1 MRPRGGRR
9 TDNERDRGP
18 QTRVNEMIRV
28 PQVQLIGE
36 DGANRG
42 VVAIGEAQRYAEE
55 KSLDLVEISPTA
67 KPPVCRVMDF
77 GKWKYEQNIKEKEA
91 RRNRSQIITKEIK
104 YRPKIGKADYDT
116 KTNHVRRFLEA
127 DDKVKVT
134 IMFRGREMAHPELGR
149 NILERVAEDVSDMA
163 IIETR
168 PNLEGRNM
176 TMMLAPM
183 KKQEEK
189 PAPDKAAPEKAAPE
203 KAAAPAAAD
212 KEAAPAAT
220 KEAAPA
226 AEKEAAP
233 VEAAPAKA
241 APAAK
246 APAAKKEA
254 APKAAE
260 APAAPEES
268 TVLASTDAPAA
279 K

>member
-28 PQVQLIGE
+28 PQVQLIAE
-36 DGANRG
+36 DGANKG

-91 RRNRSQIITKEIK
+91 RKNRSQIITKEIK
-104 YRPKIGKADYDT
+104 YRPKIGKADYET

-149 NILERVAEDVSDMA
+149 NILERVAQDVSDMA
-163 IIETR
+163 VIETR

-176 TMMLAPM
+176 TMMLAPV
-183 KKQEEK
+183 KKKEPVAPK
-189 PAPDKAAPEKAAPE
+189 PEAAEGTD
-203 KAAAPAAAD
+203 AAAPAATPS
-212 KEAAPAAT
+212 EAKVT
-220 KEAAPA
+220 
-226 AEKEAAP
+226 
-233 VEAAPAKA
+233 
-241 APAAK
+241 
-246 APAAKKEA
+246 
-254 APKAAE
+254 
-260 APAAPEES
+260 
-268 TVLASTDAPAA
+268 ASTDATSA
-279 K
+279 

>member
-28 PQVQLIGE
+28 PQVQLIAE
-36 DGANRG
+36 DGANKG

-91 RRNRSQIITKEIK
+91 RKNRSQIITKEIK
-104 YRPKIGKADYDT
+104 YRPKIGKADYET

-149 NILERVAEDVSDMA
+149 NILERVAQDVSDMA
-163 IIETR
+163 TVETK

-176 TMMLAPM
+176 TMMLAPL
-183 KKQEEK
+183 KK
-189 PAPDKAAPEKAAPE
+189 
-203 KAAAPAAAD
+203 
-212 KEAAPAAT
+212 KE
-220 KEAAPA
+220 
-226 AEKEAAP
+226 P
-233 VEAAPAKA
+233 VKA
-241 APAAK
+241 APAADGDGGSNGVD
-246 APAAKKEA
+246 AASVTA
-254 APKAAE
+254 T
-260 APAAPEES
+260 ES
-268 TVLASTDAPAA
+268 
-279 K
+279 

>member
-28 PQVQLIGE
+28 PQVQLIAE

-55 KSLDLVEISPTA
+55 KNLDLVEISPTA

-91 RRNRSQIITKEIK
+91 RKNRSQIITKEIK

-149 NILERVAEDVSDMA
+149 NILERVAEDVADMA
-163 IIETR
+163 VIETR

-176 TMMLAPM
+176 TMMLAPVQ
-183 KKQEEK
+183 KKPE
-189 PAPDKAAPEKAAPE
+189 EKAAE
-203 KAAAPAAAD
+203 AAAAAATETAAPAAD
-212 KEAAPAAT
+212 AAPT
-220 KEAAPA
+220 ESTDS
-226 AEKEAAP
+226 
-233 VEAAPAKA
+233 
-241 APAAK
+241 AAK
-246 APAAKKEA
+246 
-254 APKAAE
+254 
-260 APAAPEES
+260 
-268 TVLASTDAPAA
+268 DAPAA